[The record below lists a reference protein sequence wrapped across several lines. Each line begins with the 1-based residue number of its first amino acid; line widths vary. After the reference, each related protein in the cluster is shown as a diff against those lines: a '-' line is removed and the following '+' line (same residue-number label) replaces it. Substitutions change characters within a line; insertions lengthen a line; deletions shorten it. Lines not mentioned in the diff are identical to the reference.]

1 MGRSAKSPDS
11 RPPPPRLR
19 RAYHDCRYGQLHL
32 HNAIPAGGGFDEL
45 TPVLCVHGSGET
57 GRVFLPVLQTLGYE
71 RSVYA
76 PDMPGCGESDPAPGH
91 TSLESGVNMLADF
104 LDSMRIRTFDLVA
117 RGDGQV
123 IAQQLAQARG
133 AAVRRSIQLGRD
145 EADADDLV
153 VRLLA
158 ALGGAVRPT

>member
-1 MGRSAKSPDS
+1 
-11 RPPPPRLR
+11 
-19 RAYHDCRYGQLHL
+19 
-32 HNAIPAGGGFDEL
+32 
-45 TPVLCVHGSGET
+45 
-57 GRVFLPVLQTLGYE
+57 
-71 RSVYA
+71 
-76 PDMPGCGESDPAPGH
+76 MPGCGESDPAPGH

-145 EADADDLV
+145 EADAGDLV

>member
-1 MGRSAKSPDS
+1 VGRSAKSPDS

-145 EADADDLV
+145 EADAGDLV

>member
-123 IAQQLAQARG
+123 IAQQLALARG

-145 EADADDLV
+145 EADAGDLV